1 MPNSNVFT
9 IKENSVSTQPS
20 STMHNS
26 PNDFRDPF
34 QSPFARSQS
43 FNNYIKYRNNLQ
55 NTKQSFTASTA
66 QNVNRPSDNL
76 NANSGAFSLQTVPI
90 PSPFCVW
97 GQAFSQSAS
106 TTTNSTFQ
114 TQNNTNTITYTDFA
128 PSKIFSPNN
137 LSNKPWSV
145 RRSDSFSPGID
156 LFLLNVNVD

>member
-9 IKENSVSTQPS
+9 IKENSVSTQHS

-55 NTKQSFTASTA
+55 NTKQSFPANIA
-66 QNVNRPSDNL
+66 QNVNTPSDNL

-97 GQAFSQSAS
+97 GQASSHSVS

-114 TQNNTNTITYTDFA
+114 TQNSTNTITYTDFA
-128 PSKIFSPNN
+128 PSKIFSQNN

-156 LFLLNVNVD
+156 LFLLFLNVN